1 MKYACHFYSGIILLL
16 IWIICVDFWFGQLST
31 KKTFTFSATF
41 FQGVAIPR
49 MSIFCSVFRHP
60 KTSLYA
66 LKHLGFLVWIFA
78 TSKPLDCYPNYPRYF
93 CSVDRGQPQAQGAKI

>member
-41 FQGVAIPR
+41 FQSLAGALYFLCFETPHPYTL
-49 MSIFCSVFRHP
+49 HP
-60 KTSLYA
+60 KPIIWG
-66 LKHLGFLVWIFA
+66 GFYGVDFSADFRLFE
-78 TSKPLDCYPNYPRYF
+78 SPNYPR
-93 CSVDRGQPQAQGAKI
+93 